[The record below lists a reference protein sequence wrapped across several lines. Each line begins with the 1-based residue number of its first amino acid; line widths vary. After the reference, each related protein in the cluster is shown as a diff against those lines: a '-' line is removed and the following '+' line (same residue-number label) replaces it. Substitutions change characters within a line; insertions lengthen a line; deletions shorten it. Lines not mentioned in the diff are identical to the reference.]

1 MVAYKREK
9 FVHRPLDS
17 QERKY
22 RGENIILC
30 GSILVAGGKKLREEG
45 HGVGRRKS

>member
-1 MVAYKREK
+1 MVACKRENLV

-22 RGENIILC
+22 REENIHPC
-30 GSILVAGGKKLREEG
+30 ESILAAGGKNL
-45 HGVGRRKS
+45 